1 MPETGPIRPK
11 LATEDNIRRIFQ
23 LALEAHVIPQ
33 PNGHGSLHLPS
44 PTGIALATRGIG
56 GVDQAGLQPTTE
68 NQRGA
73 RKFGPSGGGGA
84 KRGGGWVAVACPA
97 GGVSVS
103 QHM

>member
-11 LATEDNIRRIFQ
+11 LATEDNIKKIFQ
-23 LALEAHVIPQ
+23 LVLEAHVIPQ

-73 RKFGPSGGGGA
+73 RKFGPSA
-84 KRGGGWVAVACPA
+84 AAAPSAVAV
-97 GGVSVS
+97 GSRLHVQQGE
-103 QHM
+103 